1 MSFDYLPHRT
11 TTPTPVD
18 PAAAPDAI
26 AVSDDTR
33 ADPAQVQAARDFI
46 ARLNAHRTTQGTTT
60 P

>member
-11 TTPTPVD
+11 TTPPPVD
-18 PAAAPDAI
+18 ATAAPDAI

-33 ADPAQVQAARDFI
+33 ADPTHVQAARDFI
-46 ARLNAHRTTQGTTT
+46 ARLNAHRATQGTTT